1 MELLEQLAEERPRDE
16 EVSSNP
22 RSCRASVKA
31 ESTSSKAVKEE
42 NAFSNSNKAK
52 SEEKEKTVEIDLD
65 QQTKVSAIT
74 AAEDKD
80 YDSDAS
86 GGSEAPGITQEE
98 EFWLSAVPKKTA
110 RQKVWEATGRKRK
123 RGGQNVD
130 YYNRWA
136 YAPPEKRKHQPK

>member
-1 MELLEQLAEERPRDE
+1 MLFQTPTKQRAKRRRRLWRSTWTHRP
-16 EVSSNP
+16 
-22 RSCRASVKA
+22 
-31 ESTSSKAVKEE
+31 
-42 NAFSNSNKAK
+42 K
-52 SEEKEKTVEIDLD
+52 S
-65 QQTKVSAIT
+65 VSAIT
-74 AAEDKD
+74 AGEDKD